1 MAHMRE
7 VSQGM
12 PDDDDAYDDIDK
24 GAPTSIEM
32 V

>member
-12 PDDDDAYDDIDK
+12 PDDDMGYDDIAK
-24 GAPTSIEM
+24 EGPTGIEM
-32 V
+32 A